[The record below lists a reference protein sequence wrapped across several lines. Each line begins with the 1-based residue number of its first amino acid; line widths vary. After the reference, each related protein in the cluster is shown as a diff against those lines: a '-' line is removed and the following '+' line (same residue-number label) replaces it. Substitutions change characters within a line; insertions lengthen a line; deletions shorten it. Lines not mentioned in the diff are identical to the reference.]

1 MGPSTLP
8 NGRGHCRALND
19 PLNLNAL
26 TLTCYLMLGLKVV
39 LCNHFDVLFKTIFV
53 NSLAMLSDCIARLLQ
68 AEEKTLKLIT
78 KNMLKLKCTKYLFA
92 IMIDCP
98 LNTLLTLAH
107 PLLTH
112 CSPTAHPGSPWLIH
126 CLLRHTLSP
135 PPANLVG
142 LHHTEA
148 VLTKLHTRSPTT
160 SLRTKNTA

>member
-26 TLTCYLMLGLKVV
+26 TLTCYLMLGLRVV
-39 LCNHFDVLFKTIFV
+39 LCNRFDVLFKTIFV

-68 AEEKTLKLIT
+68 AGEKTLKLIT

-98 LNTLLTLAH
+98 LNTLLTHCSPTAH

-112 CSPTAHPGSPWLIH
+112 CSPTAHPLLTH
-126 CLLRHTLSP
+126 C
-135 PPANLVG
+135 
-142 LHHTEA
+142 
-148 VLTKLHTRSPTT
+148 SPTAYLLLTLAHLLLVKTHPKSSACKFSRTT
-160 SLRTKNTA
+160 SHKGRSD

>member
-1 MGPSTLP
+1 MT
-8 NGRGHCRALND
+8 
-19 PLNLNAL
+19 PLIWMLSHWLAIW
-26 TLTCYLMLGLKVV
+26 CSVLGLF

-107 PLLTH
+107 PGSPTAHPLLTHYSPTAHPLLTH
-112 CSPTAHPGSPWLIH
+112 CSPTAHPGSPWLTY
-126 CLLRHTLSP
+126 CLLRHTLSLL
-135 PPANLVG
+135 PANSVG
-142 LHHTEA
+142 LHHT
-148 VLTKLHTRSPTT
+148 
-160 SLRTKNTA
+160 

>member
-26 TLTCYLMLGLKVV
+26 TLTCYLMLGLRVV

-107 PLLTH
+107 PGSPTAHPLLTH
-112 CSPTAHPGSPWLIH
+112 CSPTAQPLLTLAHPGSP
-126 CLLRHTLSP
+126 
-135 PPANLVG
+135 
-142 LHHTEA
+142 
-148 VLTKLHTRSPTT
+148 
-160 SLRTKNTA
+160 TAC

>member
-26 TLTCYLMLGLKVV
+26 TLTCYLMLGLRVV

-112 CSPTAHPGSPWLIH
+112 CSPTAHPLLTHCSPTAHPLLTHCSPTAHPGSP
-126 CLLRHTLSP
+126 
-135 PPANLVG
+135 
-142 LHHTEA
+142 
-148 VLTKLHTRSPTT
+148 
-160 SLRTKNTA
+160 TAC

>member
-1 MGPSTLP
+1 MRCSVS
-8 NGRGHCRALND
+8 
-19 PLNLNAL
+19 
-26 TLTCYLMLGLKVV
+26 GLF
-39 LCNHFDVLFKTIFV
+39 LCEHFDVLFKTICV
-53 NSLAMLSDCIARLLQ
+53 DSLAMLSDCIARLLQ

-78 KNMLKLKCTKYLFA
+78 KNMLKSKCTKYLFA
-92 IMIDCP
+92 IMIDCS
-98 LNTLLTLAH
+98 LNTLLTHCLPTAH

-112 CSPTAHPGSPWLIH
+112 YSPTAHPWLTHGSPIAHPGSPWLTH

-148 VLTKLHTRSPTT
+148 ILTKLHTRSPST